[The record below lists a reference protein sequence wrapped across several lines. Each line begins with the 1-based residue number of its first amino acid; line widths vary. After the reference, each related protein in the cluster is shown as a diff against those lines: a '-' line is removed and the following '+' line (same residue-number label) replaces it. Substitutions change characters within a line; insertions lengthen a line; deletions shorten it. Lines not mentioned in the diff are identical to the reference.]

1 MHDLTGKVAVITG
14 GAGGIGM
21 AMAKRFAAEGMAIV
35 LADIEAG
42 SLESASAEL
51 AADGAEVIGVVTDVT
66 DADSVAALAGATYA
80 RYGAAH
86 VLCNNAGVGPAG
98 TVLDMPLE
106 DFHWI
111 IDVNLYGVLHG
122 IKAFLPAMIDQGE
135 GHIVNTASVAGLLT
149 QPAMSAYN
157 VSKHGVVVLSES
169 LFYELQMMEVPVGVS
184 VVCPAWVPTRIVES
198 ERNRPGGATIP
209 TGPIT
214 DRVRASATRF
224 MEASHRTVDEVA
236 DAVLDAIVEDRFY
249 VITHPGI
256 GPFIERRHEDIRL
269 GRNPSVEQGL

>member
-21 AMAKRFAAEGMAIV
+21 AMARRFAAESMAIV

-42 SLESASAEL
+42 PLESAAAEL
-51 AADGAEVIGVVTDVT
+51 ASDGAEVIGVVTDVT
-66 DADSVAALAGATYA
+66 NADSVAALAEATYA

-122 IKAFLPAMIDQGE
+122 IKAFLPAMIDQDE

-157 VSKHGVVVLSES
+157 ISKHGVVVLSES
-169 LFYELQMMEVPVGVS
+169 LFYELQMMGVSVGVS

-198 ERNRPGGATIP
+198 ERNRPGGATLP

-214 DRVRASATRF
+214 DRVRASAQRF

-236 DAVLDAIVEDRFY
+236 DAVFDAVVEDRFY

>member
-1 MHDLTGKVAVITG
+1 MRDLAGKTAVITG

-21 AMAKRFAAEGMAIV
+21 AMARAFGAEGMAVV
-35 LADIEAG
+35 LADIEQVP
-42 SLESASAEL
+42 LESAAAEL
-51 AADGAEVIGVVTDVT
+51 ATDGIPALGVVTDVT
-66 DADSVAALAGATYA
+66 DPASVEALAAAAHDRFGAV
-80 RYGAAH
+80 H

-98 TVLDMPLE
+98 AVLDMPLE

-122 IKAFLPAMIDQGE
+122 IKAFLPAMLEQGE

-157 VSKHGVVVLSES
+157 ISKHGVVVLSES
-169 LFYELQMMEVPVGVS
+169 LHYELQMMGAPIGVS
-184 VVCPAWVPTRIVES
+184 VVCPAWVPTAILHS
-198 ERNRPGGATIP
+198 ERNRPGGPAVP
-209 TGPIT
+209 SGPIT
-214 DRVRASATRF
+214 DRVKAAGEQL
-224 MEASHRTVDEVA
+224 MAASHRTVDEVA
-236 DAVLDAIVEDRFY
+236 DAVLDAVHDNRFY

-256 GPFIERRHEDIRL
+256 GPFLERRHEDIRL

>member
-51 AADGAEVIGVVTDVT
+51 AAAGAEVIGVVTDVT
-66 DADSVAALAGATYA
+66 DADSVAALAAATYA

>member
-1 MHDLTGKVAVITG
+1 MEDLAGKVAVITG
-14 GAGGIGM
+14 GAGGIGT
-21 AMAKRFAAEGMAIV
+21 AMARRFGAEGMAVV

-42 SLESASAEL
+42 QLESAAAEL
-51 AADGAEVIGVVTDVT
+51 ATDGIEVIGVVTDVT
-66 DADSVAALAGATYA
+66 DPASVEALAGATYE
-80 RYGAAH
+80 RFGAAH

-98 TVLDMPLE
+98 AVLDMALE
-106 DFHWI
+106 DYRWI

-122 IKAFLPAMIDQGE
+122 IKAFLPGMLAEGE

-157 VSKHGVVVLSES
+157 ISKHGVVVLSES
-169 LFYELQMMEVPVGVS
+169 LFYELEMMEAPIGVS

-198 ERNRPGGATIP
+198 ERNRPGGALTP

-214 DRVRASATRF
+214 DRVRAAAERF
-224 MEASHRTVDEVA
+224 MAASHRTVDEVA
-236 DAVLDAIVEDRFY
+236 DAVLDAITENRFY
-249 VITHPGI
+249 VVTHPGI
-256 GPFIERRHEDIRL
+256 WPFVERRHEDIRL